1 MQLSPTTNVMAGPQ
15 WVEFKKEEARI
26 LPAFRF
32 FGRGRRRLLF
42 FQQLLEVIHSVQCLP
57 RCQLV
62 GSRDESASN
71 TGCAIVSKRP
81 VCTGTSG
88 APRLGAATGDE
99 SLEISRNE
107 SVDEPSS
114 SRVSCSC
121 ARCSTSVGIPASLAT
136 CKP

>member
-15 WVEFKKEEARI
+15 WVEFKKKKR
-26 LPAFRF
+26 AFYQHSDFLVGGAAGYCFSNNCLRRYIRF
-32 FGRGRRRLLF
+32 SASRG
-42 FQQLLEVIHSVQCLP
+42 VSSS
-57 RCQLV
+57 